1 MDKEINMKKDPN
13 TKTNINIVKK
23 LVIFTELL
31 VLFLVIG
38 SSIAMAYAGF
48 SEENK
53 SISIPAEH
61 KFIHTDI
68 TKKICKCWTCTRK
81 S

>member
-1 MDKEINMKKDPN
+1 MKKN
-13 TKTNINIVKK
+13 RNITNYVNILKK

-53 SISIPAEH
+53 PISV
-61 KFIHTDI
+61 
-68 TKKICKCWTCTRK
+68 
-81 S
+81 SY